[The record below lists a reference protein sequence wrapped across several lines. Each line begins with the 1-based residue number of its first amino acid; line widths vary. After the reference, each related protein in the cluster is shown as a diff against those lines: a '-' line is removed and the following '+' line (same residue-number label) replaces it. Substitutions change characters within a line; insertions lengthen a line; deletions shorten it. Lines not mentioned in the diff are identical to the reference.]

1 MKQWPYDC
9 WIPINTSI
17 YLEGDT
23 IKAIVDL
30 KFNPGE
36 GVAHI
41 LSASKGLSIMSCRG
55 CTSAKTKCICKR
67 EEAIAAT
74 ENTRHLTSCS
84 GCPKELHGP
93 QQISFGN

>member
-1 MKQWPYDC
+1 MKQRSYGC
-9 WIPINTSI
+9 WIPIDTSI
-17 YLEGDT
+17 YLEGKT

-41 LSASKGLSIMSCRG
+41 LSASKGLSIMSCWGR
-55 CTSAKTKCICKR
+55 TNAKTEHIHKEKKPLLQQRIHV
-67 EEAIAAT
+67 
-74 ENTRHLTSCS
+74 NLMSCS

-93 QQISFGN
+93 QQITFGN